1 MDSSA
6 AVFSNLGSPFLEAS
20 SFQSHY
26 HPSPAQPLSQRERS
40 TALSPSR
47 LQQRNRPASPKE
59 AETFTLPHLSPLPDS
74 NCQGAQLPNSDSASP
89 YESWPSTERSSSS
102 LTPEEAKA
110 HRSEQ
115 TSGTKALASPEL
127 RGSIASFSDSESV
140 IARYIERF
148 RYGQP
153 TNRRE
158 RWTPGR
164 KSPPFWWLS
173 HSSPSEGDI
182 SKTETSTSS
191 SASRKDT
198 DWGSHGGKPSSFSPV
213 QDHSPSGESQDSST
227 LDPDTVS
234 LQERATR
241 LLHRST
247 SSSSSCRHASSEG
260 LGCTPASTITNA
272 DADQIGQAPKLVVGH
287 HHTAILG
294 TLSCPIVQISPS
306 HSSSRPEDDILFQ
319 WRLRRKMEE
328 ASKAAALLPSMSRAA
343 PKTPE
348 PTSWQSKDRTALPTS
363 EAQLR
368 HILDS
373 HPYYCT
379 DQSRGGPSSQPPAE
393 GAPFSDQKAM
403 LGYSEPNRTQG
414 VKRPVPRK
422 DPVPVSLDSLPSPEP
437 AGVAKPLDLSPP
449 NRSRGTARPVQKV
462 YTEPNRRQCLFRT
475 EQGRPKAPRDS
486 VKPSVSPGKHIQHV
500 LGEVVTERL
509 FSSPDSPAPQRG
521 QLKRNSKKKGLK
533 ESLPHTVA
541 PPSYPELLSM
551 AAQLLEQAED
561 SDGTDFEEDPLLQ
574 VLRSQRD
581 RLRSQLRAVDAQVAQ
596 LSHRSNEDFSQP

>member
-1 MDSSA
+1 MFRSKKSLLCSCVLQPGEPLLGGIQFPEPLSPFPGTAVESERAIHDTSSDS
-6 AVFSNLGSPFLEAS
+6 VTGSPPIVESAGR
-20 SFQSHY
+20 
-26 HPSPAQPLSQRERS
+26 PAG
-40 TALSPSR
+40 SR
-47 LQQRNRPASPKE
+47 LPFGGLAIPLLLKVTSPRQRHQHLQVPAGK
-59 AETFTLPHLSPLPDS
+59 TQT
-74 NCQGAQLPNSDSASP
+74 GARM
-89 YESWPSTERSSSS
+89 E
-102 LTPEEAKA
+102 
-110 HRSEQ
+110 
-115 TSGTKALASPEL
+115 
-127 RGSIASFSDSESV
+127 
-140 IARYIERF
+140 
-148 RYGQP
+148 
-153 TNRRE
+153 
-158 RWTPGR
+158 
-164 KSPPFWWLS
+164 
-173 HSSPSEGDI
+173 
-182 SKTETSTSS
+182 
-191 SASRKDT
+191 
-198 DWGSHGGKPSSFSPV
+198 GSHLLSVPCKTILLQAGRWENLLDSFV
-213 QDHSPSGESQDSST
+213 YFLLQGESQDSST